1 MILVALVVQ
10 ISFEEVFV
18 DYRVG
23 IGYDAH
29 RFTEGRPLILG
40 GITVPHEKGLLGHS
54 DADALSH
61 AVSDAILGAAA
72 LGDMGKYFPDS
83 DPKWKGA
90 DSLALLKECAR
101 MAKGKGW
108 KVCNVDAS
116 IVCQKPKLSD
126 YLVSMSQMIEQTLEV
141 SSDKVNVKAKT
152 TEGMGFEGREEGL
165 SVQAVV
171 LLQRE

>member
-1 MILVALVVQ
+1 MDFRI
-10 ISFEEVFV
+10 
-18 DYRVG
+18 G

-40 GITVPHEKGLLGHS
+40 GVTVPHDKGLAGHS
-54 DADALSH
+54 DADALCH

-72 LGDMGKYFPDS
+72 LGDMGKYFPDT

-101 MAKGKGW
+101 MARAKGW
-108 KVCNVDAS
+108 KVGNVDATL
-116 IVCQKPKLSD
+116 VCQKPKLAP
-126 YLVSMSQMIEQTLEV
+126 YLVSMSRMIEENLEV
-141 SSDKVNVKAKT
+141 GADRVNVKAKT

-171 LLQRE
+171 LLEKNG